1 MLSFLVN
8 NFQFMSVIYFWNK
21 YIYFNS
27 IFNIANIQTFKIE
40 LEGDIF
46 LLTFSILITLTLS
59 LFYFVF
65 GLWNKIEWIPAIR
78 DDQRY
83 LIKTMN
89 VWDLIRV
96 HLDIAVFVCVFTEG
110 WEGCADL
117 QVYRHHWLLSSC
129 NDRTT
134 YSLFIWRERIMLI
147 LHCFVSFRK
156 HKQDYKLSFIVTAY
170 HHLHPIN
177 DE

>member
-78 DDQRY
+78 GDQRY

-96 HLDIAVFVCVFTEG
+96 HLDIVVFVCVFTEG

-117 QVYRHHWLLSSC
+117 QSIVITGSYLHAMIVLFVYL
-129 NDRTT
+129 
-134 YSLFIWRERIMLI
+134 ERKDYVDTA
-147 LHCFVSFRK
+147 LHCFLLK
-156 HKQDYKLSFIVTAY
+156 T
-170 HHLHPIN
+170 
-177 DE
+177 